1 VVVEVD
7 RPNRQAR
14 RRHGKS
20 DELDAIEAARA
31 ALSGRASGAAKSATG
46 NVEALRTLLVAKRSA
61 RSIRIK
67 TVGQL
72 RHLVIT
78 APDDLR
84 DRLGRLT
91 TKALIHQAA
100 ALRPRPGN
108 DPLAHAI
115 KTAIVTLARRVQA
128 INIEIAALD
137 AHIDAL
143 VRATAPALLEV
154 YGVGSDTAAIFLTA
168 AGDNPGR
175 IRSEPAWAKICG
187 VAPVPAGSGKTNG
200 RHRLN
205 QGGNRQANH
214 ALWRVVLT
222 RLGQGEPRTV
232 AYMQRRLAEGRT
244 KPEIIRALKRYVA
257 REIFRHIPA

>member
-1 VVVEVD
+1 
-7 RPNRQAR
+7 
-14 RRHGKS
+14 
-20 DELDAIEAARA
+20 
-31 ALSGRASGAAKSATG
+31 
-46 NVEALRTLLVAKRSA
+46 
-61 RSIRIK
+61 
-67 TVGQL
+67 
-72 RHLVIT
+72 
-78 APDDLR
+78 
-84 DRLGRLT
+84 
-91 TKALIHQAA
+91 
-100 ALRPRPGN
+100 
-108 DPLAHAI
+108 
-115 KTAIVTLARRVQA
+115 
-128 INIEIAALD
+128 
-137 AHIDAL
+137 

-175 IRSEPAWAKICG
+175 IRSEAAWAKICG

-257 REIFRHIPA
+257 REIFQQLPT